1 MEYLYPDNLKSKAT
15 LWLWQLRD
23 IGIISAGLLV
33 SVFAFAQA
41 GIFFPLILTVAY
53 AFLSIRFD
61 DVSILDFIKYATA
74 YFFLKRQTFE
84 WSENNE

>member
-23 IGIISAGLLV
+23 ILFISVGALI
-33 SVFAFAQA
+33 SIFAFAQTR
-41 GIFFPLILTVAY
+41 FFLPLILTSVY

-61 DVSILDFIKYATA
+61 DISILNFLKYSVK
-74 YFFLKRQTFE
+74 YFFLKQQEFNWR
-84 WSENNE
+84 

>member
-1 MEYLYPDNLKSKAT
+1 MEYLYPDNMKSKAT

-23 IGIISAGLLV
+23 IGIISVGLLV
-33 SVFAFAQA
+33 SVFAFAQT
-41 GIFFPLILTVAY
+41 GIFFPLILTAVY

-84 WSENNE
+84 WGENNG

>member
-1 MEYLYPDNLKSKAT
+1 MEYLYPDNMKSKAT

-23 IGIISAGLLV
+23 IGIISVGLLV
-33 SVFAFAQA
+33 SVFAFAQT
-41 GIFFPLILTVAY
+41 GIFFPLILTVVY

-84 WSENNE
+84 WGENNG